1 MGLNSPRLP
10 NKKCHSKVG
19 SLRIR
24 KTNPTHHRV
33 WFLWKGWVFMYYLY
47 IQILLYILYT
57 YYIWTN
63 ICIYIST
70 YLYEFI
76 YLPIYIYIYT
86 CILYIFMDLFLRFG
100 IENRLST
107 KPSSSVASFRICD
120 LAIEGWKWMGNG
132 GNTWHFVPYF
142 HRLLSSCNHR
152 HHSERRW
159 AVSYHSQKVG

>member
-33 WFLWKGWVFMYYLY
+33 WFLWKGRVFMYYLY
-47 IQILLYILYT
+47 IQILLYILYELI
-57 YYIWTN
+57 Y
-63 ICIYIST
+63 IYIST

-76 YLPIYIYIYT
+76 YLPIYIYM
-86 CILYIFMDLFLRFG
+86 YIVYIHGSFLRFG

-142 HRLLSSCNHR
+142 HRLVSSCNHR
-152 HHSERRW
+152 HHSESRW